1 METHTSSFAFIFL
14 CFFDFRLSTF
24 SHGPS
29 AVSPSVGISSES
41 EMRGDV
47 FSLFEGTDE
56 GEECRFMM
64 VVAFWE
70 MKRLSA
76 GTCSA
81 HSSSSIQPFGD
92 NHHGWR
98 KYSLTL
104 GLSRAQLL
112 PWRKVDKKSHQRT
125 HRKLLWWPL
134 SRCQPLLRPLHPSI
148 GRF

>member
-41 EMRGDV
+41 ETRGDV

-81 HSSSSIQPFGD
+81 HSSSSIQPYGD
-92 NHHGWR
+92 NH
-98 KYSLTL
+98 
-104 GLSRAQLL
+104 LL
-112 PWRKVDKKSHQRT
+112 PPWVAEVLTHTRT
-125 HRKLLWWPL
+125 IQSTTSPL
-134 SRCQPLLRPLHPSI
+134 AQS
-148 GRF
+148 G